1 MNVPNMKTND
11 SKEKQFRQL
20 SDEELEK
27 VTGGIVVLA
36 PGKQFT
42 DIELCKMKNASDQ
55 CIEYG
60 QQLPNG
66 RYL

>member
-1 MNVPNMKTND
+1 M
-11 SKEKQFRQL
+11 KEKAKKQFTEL
-20 SDEELEK
+20 SDQELEK

-55 CIEYG
+55 CIENG

-66 RYL
+66 GFR

>member
-1 MNVPNMKTND
+1 MKTTD
-11 SKEKQFRQL
+11 AKEKTFRQL

-55 CIEYG
+55 CIEEV

-66 RYL
+66 WKPTIVK